1 MSGHN
6 RKWKVEIGNSTALVM
21 KTFSL
26 DGENGLHEDI
36 LVLSHTCSILALN
49 YILTHLVSYTLH

>member
-1 MSGHN
+1 MSGHS
-6 RKWKVEIGNSTALVM
+6 RKWKVDIGNNTALVM

-26 DGENGLHEDI
+26 DSENGLHEDI
-36 LVLSHTCSILALN
+36 LSHTCSILVLN